1 MFDKGKY
8 IKVVESMTNRDLA
21 KYYRTLS
28 KRLVDETNP
37 AKAKN
42 CQTVIELIELEWRN
56 RLEEN
61 DSSAYPGEGLMST
74 MGYRV
79 GDTQGIRVEYR
90 RMIIQNV
97 LEGPIPFVDSPAYM
111 REWGQDKS
119 IQRYKKLKRFLSSEI
134 HSPLQK
140 NNYRAISEWKEDLI
154 WLEKKG
160 IEFVN
165 LSKEKI

>member
-1 MFDKGKY
+1 MFDKDKF
-8 IKVVESMTNRDLA
+8 IKVVKSMNNKELV

-28 KRLVDETNP
+28 IRLVDETTP

-42 CQTVIELIELEWRN
+42 GQTIIKLIKFEMKKRP
-56 RLEEN
+56 EEN

-90 RMIIQNV
+90 RMIMQDV
-97 LEGPIPFVDSPAYM
+97 LEGPIPFVDSPVYM

-154 WLEKKG
+154 WLEENG
-160 IEFVN
+160 IEII
-165 LSKEKI
+165 EQ